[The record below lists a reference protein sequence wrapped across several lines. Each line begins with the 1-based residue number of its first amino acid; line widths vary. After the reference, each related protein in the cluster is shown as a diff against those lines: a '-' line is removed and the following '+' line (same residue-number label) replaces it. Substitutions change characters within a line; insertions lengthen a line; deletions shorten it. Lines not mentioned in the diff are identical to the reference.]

1 MIQVIL
7 FLSLALA
14 SGLLFTNI
22 YNSMIDAK
30 LWGTDIP
37 RSIETARE
45 YLKAVNPGNFFRIFS
60 PINQVLALVALVL
73 FWKSSPTVRIYLGI
87 TLVLYV
93 LSELFT
99 FSYFYLRND
108 IMFKN
113 SLTDIDAICKAWTGW
128 NSMTRLRSYILYAG
142 IIFSF
147 MVLHKTYTS
156 K

>member
-30 LWGTDIP
+30 SWGTDIP

-99 FSYFYLRND
+99 FSYFYPRND

-113 SLTDIDAICKAWTGW
+113 SLTDIDAIRKAWTGW
-128 NSMTRLRSYILYAG
+128 NSMNRLRSFILFAG

>member
-1 MIQVIL
+1 MRVYIL
-7 FLSLALA
+7 I
-14 SGLLFTNI
+14 T
-22 YNSMIDAK
+22 
-30 LWGTDIP
+30 
-37 RSIETARE
+37 
-45 YLKAVNPGNFFRIFS
+45 FRIFS

-99 FSYFYLRND
+99 FSYFYPRND

-113 SLTDIDAICKAWTGW
+113 SLTDIDAIRKAWTGW
-128 NSMTRLRSYILYAG
+128 NSMNRLRSFILFAG

-147 MVLHKTYTS
+147 MALHKTYTS

>member
-99 FSYFYLRND
+99 FSYFYPRND

-113 SLTDIDAICKAWTGW
+113 SLTDIDAIRKAWTGW
-128 NSMTRLRSYILYAG
+128 NSMNRLRSFILFAG

>member
-1 MIQVIL
+1 
-7 FLSLALA
+7 
-14 SGLLFTNI
+14 
-22 YNSMIDAK
+22 MIDAK

-99 FSYFYLRND
+99 FSYFYPRND

-113 SLTDIDAICKAWTGW
+113 SLTDIDAIRKAWTGW
-128 NSMTRLRSYILYAG
+128 NSMNRLRSFILFAG

-147 MVLHKTYTS
+147 MALHKTYTS

>member
-99 FSYFYLRND
+99 LSYFYPRND

-113 SLTDIDAICKAWTGW
+113 SLTDIDAIRKAWTGW
-128 NSMTRLRSYILYAG
+128 NSMNRLRSFILFA
-142 IIFSF
+142 
-147 MVLHKTYTS
+147 
-156 K
+156 

>member
-93 LSELFT
+93 FSELFT
-99 FSYFYLRND
+99 KIVNKY
-108 IMFKN
+108 
-113 SLTDIDAICKAWTGW
+113 
-128 NSMTRLRSYILYAG
+128 
-142 IIFSF
+142 
-147 MVLHKTYTS
+147 
-156 K
+156 

>member
-14 SGLLFTNI
+14 SGFLFTNI

-99 FSYFYLRND
+99 FSYFYPRND

-113 SLTDIDAICKAWTGW
+113 SLTDIDAIRKAWTGW
-128 NSMTRLRSYILYAG
+128 NSMNRLRSFILFAG

-147 MVLHKTYTS
+147 MALHKTYTS

>member
-99 FSYFYLRND
+99 FSYFYPRND

-113 SLTDIDAICKAWTGW
+113 SLTDIDAIRKAWTGW
-128 NSMTRLRSYILYAG
+128 NSMNRLRSFILFAG

-147 MVLHKTYTS
+147 MALHKTYTS

>member
-99 FSYFYLRND
+99 FSYFYPRND

-113 SLTDIDAICKAWTGW
+113 SLTDIDAIRKAWTGW
-128 NSMTRLRSYILYAG
+128 NSMNWLRSFILFAG

-147 MVLHKTYTS
+147 MALHKTYTS